1 MYKCITKILANRL
14 RPCLANIVSKNQTA
28 FIPNRSI
35 AENVLLAQELVKNYH
50 RDTGPARCAIKVD
63 LMKAS
68 GSIHWEFVI
77 QCLLAVGTPL
87 KFVAWNMEAIMKYVW
102 LLFTQAGSLWVAWV
116 KFHLLKNQ
124 SFWCVAAPKSCSW
137 GWKKI
142 LKIRNLVWPFIK
154 SLVRDGSSISLWHDN
169 WHLKGPFYQKF
180 DHRVV
185 YDLGSTV
192 NAKVSSVM
200 SNKAWNWGHAR
211 SKDIVA
217 ILSKLSLID
226 HVEEDKVL

>member
-102 LLFTQAGSLWVAWV
+102 LLFTQAGSLWVA
-116 KFHLLKNQ
+116 
-124 SFWCVAAPKSCSW
+124 
-137 GWKKI
+137 
-142 LKIRNLVWPFIK
+142 
-154 SLVRDGSSISLWHDN
+154 
-169 WHLKGPFYQKF
+169 
-180 DHRVV
+180 
-185 YDLGSTV
+185 
-192 NAKVSSVM
+192 
-200 SNKAWNWGHAR
+200 
-211 SKDIVA
+211 
-217 ILSKLSLID
+217 
-226 HVEEDKVL
+226 